1 MSSADDWAPCNGAP
15 LMINQPNVWDDKE
28 AFDEWTLQYMYMI
41 HQGLMDEYE
50 NYFVSAADLA
60 EAQGPLKSNMEVSA
74 VEDF

>member
-1 MSSADDWAPCNGAP
+1 
-15 LMINQPNVWDDKE
+15 
-28 AFDEWTLQYMYMI
+28 MYMI

-60 EAQGPLKSNMEVSA
+60 EAQRPLKSNMEVSA